1 VIVFSIGGFLLAA
14 YTIVANDAIQTLGT
28 FLSSNANRPW
38 WVLWAYASSI
48 IVAVMF
54 YGWVFGE
61 QDIAFGRLNRLPYP
75 EAGVQWWHAIPPLF
89 LLVLTR
95 YGIPVSTTF
104 LVLTIFALSGGAD
117 TEGILPKML
126 VKSGLGYLVAFA
138 AAAVVFVAISRSF
151 ERWIS
156 TTRDKPIGGHW
167 HVLQWASTAFLWSQW
182 LMQDLANIFVY
193 LFRDTDLVQVV
204 DGAGNPVLQDGLPVM
219 ETHVTFSAELLIFAT
234 IVMVALHALIFAT
247 RGGEI
252 QKIVLRKTNTTDV
265 RAATLVDLIYGLILF
280 IFKEVSDIPMSTTWV
295 FLGMLAG
302 RELAIA
308 YVAGL
313 RDKLEALGDV
323 VTDVL
328 RAFLG
333 LVISVAL
340 AITLPAMARGELML
354 VLSDPLGALSG
365 ALGF

>member
-1 VIVFSIGGFLLAA
+1 
-14 YTIVANDAIQTLGT
+14 
-28 FLSSNANRPW
+28 
-38 WVLWAYASSI
+38 
-48 IVAVMF
+48 
-54 YGWVFGE
+54 
-61 QDIAFGRLNRLPYP
+61 
-75 EAGVQWWHAIPPLF
+75 
-89 LLVLTR
+89 
-95 YGIPVSTTF
+95 
-104 LVLTIFALSGGAD
+104 
-117 TEGILPKML
+117 
-126 VKSGLGYLVAFA
+126 
-138 AAAVVFVAISRSF
+138 
-151 ERWIS
+151 
-156 TTRDKPIGGHW
+156 
-167 HVLQWASTAFLWSQW
+167 
-182 LMQDLANIFVY
+182 MQDLANIFVY

-354 VLSDPLGALSG
+354 VLSDPLGALGG